1 MISFL
6 LCLAILIVGYFV
18 YGKIVDNT
26 FGPDDRETPAV
37 RINDGV
43 DYVVMP
49 QWKLFLVQLL
59 NIAGLGPIFGAMQG
73 ALWGPVVFLWI
84 TFGTIFAGGVHDYF
98 SGMMSERND
107 GASIAEITGKY
118 LGPVMQNV
126 MRVFS
131 VVLLIM
137 VGTVFAVGPAGL
149 IVELCSQS
157 GASGVLTSLLFWLII
172 ILVYYF
178 IATFISI
185 DAVIGK
191 IYPIFGICLIIMAI
205 GVIFGIF
212 TNPAYTIP
220 EIWDHF
226 GSMHPSGTPIWSF
239 MFITVACGAISG
251 FHSTQSPLMAR
262 CMKSEKQGHFVFY
275 GAMVCEGV
283 IALIWAAAGCSLYE
297 VTGGLNTGLA
307 EALAMGQSKA
317 IYDVCS
323 KTMGG
328 VGIALAM
335 IGVVVCPITSGDT
348 AFRSARLTLADWFKI
363 DQDSYAN
370 RLKLCIPVLGVGA
383 FLGIG
388 NALGFINYTVIWRYF
403 SWTNQTLAMIVL
415 WAASMYLFKEKKNY
429 WITAVPATFMSAV
442 SSTYFILAP
451 ECLGGLLNSKTAE
464 GATIYNTAVAY
475 PIGVIFAIAMLA
487 IFLHATKKAPRR
499 HDTIY
504 TNIYTNDLLNKAPS
518 AETARRRVPCVL
530 RRFGQRNHDLRR
542 KSKTIEQL
550 AQNRLESLAAA
561 VLTGSGKGLCRRVKK
576 IFRKC
581 DKNSL
586 QVFRG
591 ASCHILLIWE
601 PYQKNIN
608 CFMKK
613 VLT

>member
-6 LCLAILIVGYFV
+6 LCLAILVGGYFV

-98 SGMMSERND
+98 SGMMSERNE
-107 GASIAEITGKY
+107 GASIAEVTGRY
-118 LGPVMQNV
+118 LGPVMQNI

-149 IVELCSQS
+149 IVTLCKNS
-157 GASGVLTSLLFWLII
+157 GMSGLLTTTLFWLII
-172 ILVYYF
+172 ILAYYF

-185 DAVIGK
+185 DAIIGK
-191 IYPIFGICLIIMAI
+191 IYPVFGICLIIMAV

-220 EIWDHF
+220 EIWANF
-226 GSMHPSGTPIWSF
+226 SNMHPSNTPIWSF

-275 GAMVCEGV
+275 GAMVSEGI
-283 IALIWAAAGCSLYE
+283 IALIWAAAGCALYTITDGKM
-297 VTGGLNTGLA
+297 VGLA
-307 EALAMGQSKA
+307 EALAAGQSAA
-317 IYDVCS
+317 IYDVCL
-323 KTMGG
+323 KTMGNVG
-328 VGIALAM
+328 VALAM
-335 IGVVVCPITSGDT
+335 IGVVICPITSGDT
-348 AFRSARLTLADWFKI
+348 AFRSARLTLADWLKI

-370 RLKLCIPVLGVGA
+370 RLKLCVPVLGVGA

-442 SSTYFILAP
+442 SATYFVLAP
-451 ECLGGLLNSKTAE
+451 ECLGGLLNHKTAE
-464 GATIYNTAVAY
+464 GAIVYNTAVAY
-475 PIGVIFAIAMLA
+475 PVGILFAIAMLA
-487 IFLHATKKAPRR
+487 LFLYATKKQ
-499 HDTIY
+499 T
-504 TNIYTNDLLNKAPS
+504 
-518 AETARRRVPCVL
+518 
-530 RRFGQRNHDLRR
+530 
-542 KSKTIEQL
+542 
-550 AQNRLESLAAA
+550 
-561 VLTGSGKGLCRRVKK
+561 VKK
-576 IFRKC
+576 T
-581 DKNSL
+581 
-586 QVFRG
+586 
-591 ASCHILLIWE
+591 A
-601 PYQKNIN
+601 
-608 CFMKK
+608 
-613 VLT
+613 

>member
-6 LCLAILIVGYFV
+6 LCLAILIIGYFV

-59 NIAGLGPIFGAMQG
+59 NIAGLGPIFGALQG

-149 IVELCSQS
+149 IVTLCKNGGMS
-157 GASGVLTSLLFWLII
+157 GMLTTTLFWLII

-185 DAVIGK
+185 DAIIGK
-191 IYPIFGICLIIMAI
+191 IYPVFGICLIIMAV
-205 GVIFGIF
+205 GVIIGIF

-220 EIWDHF
+220 ELWLNFH
-226 GSMHPSGTPIWSF
+226 SMHPSGTPIWSF

-283 IALIWAAAGCSLYE
+283 IALIWAAAGCALY
-297 VTGGLNTGLA
+297 TITDGKMTGLA
-307 EALAMGQSKA
+307 EALSAGQSAA
-317 IYDVCS
+317 IYDVCL
-323 KTMGG
+323 KTMGNVG
-328 VGIALAM
+328 VALAM
-335 IGVVVCPITSGDT
+335 IGVVICPITSGDT
-348 AFRSARLTLADWFKI
+348 AFRSARLTLSDWLKI
-363 DQDSYAN
+363 DQDSYVN
-370 RLKLCIPVLGVGA
+370 RLKLCIPVLGVGS

-442 SSTYFILAP
+442 SCTYFVLAP
-451 ECLGGLLNSKTAE
+451 ECLGKMINTYADGKLVA
-464 GATIYNTAVAY
+464 YNPAVAY
-475 PIGVIFAIAMLA
+475 PIGIVFAIAMLV
-487 IFLHATKKAPRR
+487 IFIHATKKHTASQ
-499 HDTIY
+499 
-504 TNIYTNDLLNKAPS
+504 KA
-518 AETARRRVPCVL
+518 
-530 RRFGQRNHDLRR
+530 
-542 KSKTIEQL
+542 
-550 AQNRLESLAAA
+550 
-561 VLTGSGKGLCRRVKK
+561 
-576 IFRKC
+576 
-581 DKNSL
+581 
-586 QVFRG
+586 
-591 ASCHILLIWE
+591 
-601 PYQKNIN
+601 
-608 CFMKK
+608 
-613 VLT
+613 

>member
-1 MISFL
+1 MQITMLFMQTTFKYCAKYTIIHLLEEKEISIMYIQGGICMISFL
-6 LCLAILIVGYFV
+6 VCLALLIGGYFV
-18 YGKIVDNT
+18 YGNLVNNIFN
-26 FGPDDRETPAV
+26 PDDRETPAV

-49 QWKLFLVQLL
+49 QWKLFLIQLL

-84 TFGTIFAGGVHDYF
+84 TFGTIFAGGVHDFF

-107 GASIAEITGKY
+107 GASISEVCGIY
-118 LGPVMQNV
+118 LGGLMQNV

-131 VVLLIM
+131 VVLLVM

-149 IVELCSQS
+149 IVTLFSNG
-157 GASGVLTSLLFWLII
+157 GAQGLVVNKEMWLWI
-172 ILVYYF
+172 ILAYYF

-185 DAVIGK
+185 DKIIGK
-191 IYPIFGICLIIMAI
+191 IYPIFGICLIIMAL
-205 GVIFGIF
+205 GVAFGIF
-212 TNPAYTIP
+212 TKPEYVIP
-220 EIWDHF
+220 EIWSNF
-226 GSMHPSGTPIWSF
+226 RNMHPSGTPVWSF

-335 IGVVVCPITSGDT
+335 VGVVVCPITSGDT

-415 WAASMYLFKEKKNY
+415 WAASMYLFKEKKNF

-442 SSTYFILAP
+442 SCTYFVLAP
-451 ECLGGLLNSKTAE
+451 ECLGKMINTYADGKLVA
-464 GATIYNTAVAY
+464 YNTAVAY
-475 PIGVIFAIAMLA
+475 PIGIIFAIAMLA
-487 IFLHATKKAPRR
+487 LFIHATKKHTASQ
-499 HDTIY
+499 
-504 TNIYTNDLLNKAPS
+504 KA
-518 AETARRRVPCVL
+518 
-530 RRFGQRNHDLRR
+530 
-542 KSKTIEQL
+542 
-550 AQNRLESLAAA
+550 
-561 VLTGSGKGLCRRVKK
+561 
-576 IFRKC
+576 
-581 DKNSL
+581 
-586 QVFRG
+586 
-591 ASCHILLIWE
+591 
-601 PYQKNIN
+601 
-608 CFMKK
+608 
-613 VLT
+613 

>member
-1 MISFL
+1 MFSFL
-6 LCLAILIVGYFV
+6 ICLALLIGGYFV
-18 YGKIVDNT
+18 YGGIVEKT

-37 RINDGV
+37 KINDGV
-43 DYVVMP
+43 DYMVLP
-49 QWKLFLVQLL
+49 QWKLFMIQLL
-59 NIAGLGPIFGAMQG
+59 NIAGLGPIFGALSG

-84 TFGTIFAGGVHDYF
+84 TFGTIFAGAVHDYF
-98 SGMMSERND
+98 SGMMSERNE
-107 GASIAEITGKY
+107 GASISEISGIY
-118 LGPVMQNV
+118 LGGAMKNV

-131 VVLLIM
+131 VVLLVM

-149 IVELCSQS
+149 IQLLFTNGGSTGIV
-157 GASGVLTSLLFWLII
+157 ASKLFWLVL
-172 ILVYYF
+172 ILIYYF
-178 IATFISI
+178 IATFLSI
-185 DAVIGK
+185 DKIIGK
-191 IYPIFGICLIIMAI
+191 IYPLFGICLIIMAL
-205 GVIFGIF
+205 GVALGIF
-212 TNPAYTIP
+212 TKGYEIP
-220 EIWDHF
+220 EIWNNF
-226 GSMHPSGTPIWSF
+226 ANLHPQGTPIWSF

-275 GAMVCEGV
+275 GAMVCEGI

-297 VTGGLNTGLA
+297 ITGGLNTGLA
-307 EALAMGQSKA
+307 AALAEGQSAA

-415 WAASMYLFKEKKNY
+415 WAASMYLFQEKKNY

-451 ECLGGLLNSKTAE
+451 ECLGSLLNSKTAE

-475 PIGVIFAIAMLA
+475 PVGVIFAIAMLA
-487 IFLHATKKAPRR
+487 LFLHATKK
-499 HDTIY
+499 H
-504 TNIYTNDLLNKAPS
+504 
-518 AETARRRVPCVL
+518 
-530 RRFGQRNHDLRR
+530 
-542 KSKTIEQL
+542 
-550 AQNRLESLAAA
+550 AA
-561 VLTGSGKGLCRRVKK
+561 
-576 IFRKC
+576 
-581 DKNSL
+581 KN
-586 QVFRG
+586 
-591 ASCHILLIWE
+591 A
-601 PYQKNIN
+601 
-608 CFMKK
+608 
-613 VLT
+613 

>member
-1 MISFL
+1 MVSFL
-6 LCLAILIVGYFV
+6 ICLALLIGGYFV
-18 YGKIVDNT
+18 YGKVVENT

-37 RINDGV
+37 KINDGV
-43 DYVVMP
+43 DYVVLP
-49 QWKLFLVQLL
+49 QWKLFMIQLL

-73 ALWGPVVFLWI
+73 ALWGPIVFLWI
-84 TFGTIFAGGVHDYF
+84 TFGTIFAGAVHDYF
-98 SGMMSERND
+98 SGMMSERNN
-107 GASIAEITGKY
+107 GASISEISGIY
-118 LGPVMQNV
+118 LGGFMKNV

-149 IVELCSQS
+149 IVTLFKNGGST
-157 GASGVLTSLLFWLII
+157 GVVTTTLFWLVIV
-172 ILVYYF
+172 LVYYF

-185 DAVIGK
+185 DKIIGK
-191 IYPIFGICLIIMAI
+191 IYPLFGICLIIMAV
-205 GVIFGIF
+205 GVAVGIF
-212 TNPAYTIP
+212 VKPEYTIP

-226 GSMHPSGTPIWSF
+226 GSMHPKGTPVWSF

-335 IGVVVCPITSGDT
+335 IGVVICPITSGDT
-348 AFRSARLTLADWFKI
+348 AFRSARLTLADWLKI

-370 RLKLCIPVLGVGA
+370 RLKLCVPVLGVGA

-442 SSTYFILAP
+442 SCTYFVLAP
-451 ECLGGLLNSKTAE
+451 ECLGKMINTYADGKLVA
-464 GATIYNTAVAY
+464 YNTAVAY
-475 PIGVIFAIAMLA
+475 PIGIIFAIAMLA
-487 IFLHATKKAPRR
+487 LFIHATKKHTASQ
-499 HDTIY
+499 
-504 TNIYTNDLLNKAPS
+504 KA
-518 AETARRRVPCVL
+518 
-530 RRFGQRNHDLRR
+530 
-542 KSKTIEQL
+542 
-550 AQNRLESLAAA
+550 
-561 VLTGSGKGLCRRVKK
+561 
-576 IFRKC
+576 
-581 DKNSL
+581 
-586 QVFRG
+586 
-591 ASCHILLIWE
+591 
-601 PYQKNIN
+601 
-608 CFMKK
+608 
-613 VLT
+613 